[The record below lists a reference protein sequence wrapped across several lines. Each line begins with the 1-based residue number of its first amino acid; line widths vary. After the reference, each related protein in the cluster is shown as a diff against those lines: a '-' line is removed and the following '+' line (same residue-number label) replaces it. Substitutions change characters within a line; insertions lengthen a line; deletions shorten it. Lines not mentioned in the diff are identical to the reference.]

1 MSNNKNWKKPL
12 PKEDLLSVIKAA
24 NTPEDLFRNADLL
37 GGLYTEDDSLKE
49 IVDESEY
56 DRSEYI
62 YLPNRK
68 ILVAK
73 ETSLHGKNWYD
84 AHEEAHKQKA
94 RMLNLRE
101 FADFLL
107 LLKSGKA
114 EDELGNKILK
124 SELKEIYKKI
134 TEVRNIYRGEW
145 LDAQFEDKN
154 GTMYINYN
162 HRTKSKKLE
171 PLNSES
177 LESCLMNDQTPGID
191 LEDWLSRAN
200 KQGLPVISTKKGD
213 LYYWHPREN
222 AVAGFCAG
230 ADRANLDCVGD
241 PSGCSGGLGVRLVRE
256 K

>member
-84 AHEEAHKQKA
+84 SHKEAHKQKA

-107 LLKSGKA
+107 LLRSGKA
-114 EDELGNKILK
+114 EDGLGNKITK
-124 SELKEIYKKI
+124 AELDNLYLDI
-134 TEVRNIYRGEW
+134 TEVRDPYRAEW
-145 LDAQFEDKN
+145 LDANFEEKN
-154 GTMYINYN
+154 GVLHLNYN
-162 HRTKSKKLE
+162 HRTKGKKSV
-171 PLNSES
+171 PLNSKP
-177 LESCLMNDQTPGID
+177 LETYVMKNCKV
-191 LEDWLSRAN
+191 ELSSFN
-200 KQGLPVISTKKGD
+200 KQGTPTKEGTD
-213 LYYWHPREN
+213 FSYWYPTN
-222 AVAGFCAG
+222 GSVAGFDANAG
-230 ADRANLDCVGD
+230 GAGLYCVGD
-241 PSGCSGGLGVRLVRE
+241 PLNSDSDLGVRLVRE